1 MSPKKTHSAI
11 ASISKG
17 HFDVIQVST
26 PAPGEGEVL
35 IKVEYAAM
43 IAFDTYI
50 NDMAYHSTFPMI
62 FGFNAAG
69 TIEEVGEGV
78 EDLKI
83 GDRVMAFTFRNS
95 ESKAMQEYSLQ
106 PRTVCAKIP
115 DSISLKAASTVPDN
129 FITAFNSLFN
139 ADNLGLPVPSSFPP
153 TNSPPLSTTPLLIY
167 GSGSTA
173 GQYAI
178 QLLHSAGYKNIIAT
192 ASPKHHSYLRSLGAT
207 HIFDYNSPELTQEIA
222 TVVNASKSSEGK
234 DGKVDLVMDCITT
247 QTTMATIANIV
258 SPRGKVA
265 VLLPL
270 KMGSKVRSEEND
282 EMFLEIPDHLN
293 PLPKGT
299 RLAGVKTF
307 LYQQDEYLREN
318 LMPKILP
325 HLLEAGIIQPNKVHL
340 LDESIGTLK
349 DRVAAGLDL
358 LRNNKVSGEKV
369 VVKIN

>member
-17 HFDVIQVST
+17 HFDVIQVPT

-50 NDMAYHSTFPMI
+50 NDLAYHSTFPMI

-83 GDRVMAFTFRNS
+83 GDT
-95 ESKAMQEYSLQ
+95 MQEYSLQ

-115 DSISLKAASTVPDN
+115 VSISLEAVSTVPDN

-153 TNSPPLSTTPLLIY
+153 TNSPPLSTAPILIY

-207 HIFDYNSPELTQEIA
+207 HTFDYNSPELTQEIA

-247 QTTMATIANIV
+247 QTTMATIADIV

-282 EMFLEIPDHLN
+282 EMFLEIPDRLN
-293 PLPKGT
+293 PLPEGT
-299 RLAGVKTF
+299 KLAGVKTF

-318 LMPKILP
+318 LMPR
-325 HLLEAGIIQPNKVHL
+325 PNKVRL